1 MRPENGHRFLS
12 PAGLATMHVGQPQP
26 QVAARSP
33 PGSYATKHEVIWAHG
48 ADRSIFFSKKRQA
61 FMLHYW
67 LIVFAAN
74 LLGTAGRCLNSELLY
89 LLPCLCHH
97 LYLSRIITATHFI
110 TPSCPV
116 SYP

>member
-1 MRPENGHRFLS
+1 MSVSHSHRWPLGHLLGLTQQNMRLSGH
-12 PAGLATMHVGQPQP
+12 TVQIVQ
-26 QVAARSP
+26 
-33 PGSYATKHEVIWAHG
+33 
-48 ADRSIFFSKKRQA
+48 FFSKKRQA

-97 LYLSRIITATHFI
+97 LYLSLIITATHFI